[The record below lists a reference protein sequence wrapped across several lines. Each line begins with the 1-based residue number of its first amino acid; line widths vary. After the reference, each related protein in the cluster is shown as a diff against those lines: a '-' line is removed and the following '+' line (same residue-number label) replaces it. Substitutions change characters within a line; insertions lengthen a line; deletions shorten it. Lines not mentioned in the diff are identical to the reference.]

1 MTEEEKIHL
10 DYICP
15 YCGEITANG
24 VGPSG
29 LKHITTILNKLP
41 SSDVFYR
48 AACQHDM
55 DYHIQ
60 IGKSQADENFL
71 INMME
76 AAKAQSWYQRGLL
89 YSCAYRNYYA
99 VKWFGDAAYRDG
111 ACKELYKLNFK
122 EPPFKRI

>member
-1 MTEEEKIHL
+1 MTPEEKIHL

-29 LKHITTILNKLP
+29 LKHITTLLNTLP
-41 SSDVFYR
+41 SSSVFYTS
-48 AACQHDM
+48 ACQHDL
-55 DYHIQ
+55 DYHIH
-60 IGKSQADENFL
+60 IGKKQADDDFL
-71 INMME
+71 TNMKE
-76 AAKAQSWYQRGLL
+76 AVKKQSWYKRGFL

-99 VKWFGDAAYRDG
+99 VKMFGDSAYRDG
-111 ACKELYKLNFK
+111 ECKELYKLNFK